1 MTLMRHATVHG
12 QRIEEYL
19 LHGKIVCYANNLVIS
34 VTYDTAVAI
43 ATMDQPVPKF
53 SVIKS
58 L

>member
-1 MTLMRHATVHG
+1 MRHATVHG

-19 LHGKIVCYANNLVIS
+19 LHGEIVCYANNLVIS